1 MYCSFLG
8 LGAAGNNIADLAA
21 SRGFHSLAINFSK
34 MDLESLEY
42 IDEHSKLHLIGSE
55 GIGKQRNHAMSL
67 MNNNWD
73 LAVSFVKEHF
83 SHPSIEIIFVPFAT
97 SGGSGSGIAPILLQL
112 LMESMPTKVFV
123 AMPIFPSKD
132 EAFICQKNC
141 QETMEDLSKLD
152 LCLLPIDN
160 DKAKSKNINMG
171 KNNLYK
177 RVNEFVV
184 SMIED
189 LVSYTDKPSQYG
201 VLDRN
206 DLKNIFKT
214 KGLCTI
220 GETTLAGVF
229 NKFEMNEKGITNSV
243 KESWIRSLFADIE
256 LDQIMSAGFIFD
268 GQEQYMN
275 LIQMEDI
282 FNGFGN
288 KMPISLYE
296 GFYKG
301 DKGGKIITILSG
313 LGWCNSRLQEI
324 DEIIFQTSE
333 VFNNLNQQTIYKSKL
348 SEIKMPLANEK
359 VKEQRK
365 VNDIS
370 SIINKFKRN

>member
-1 MYCSFLG
+1 
-8 LGAAGNNIADLAA
+8 
-21 SRGFHSLAINFSK
+21 
-34 MDLESLEY
+34 
-42 IDEHSKLHLIGSE
+42 
-55 GIGKQRNHAMSL
+55 
-67 MNNNWD
+67 
-73 LAVSFVKEHF
+73 
-83 SHPSIEIIFVPFAT
+83 
-97 SGGSGSGIAPILLQL
+97 
-112 LMESMPTKVFV
+112 
-123 AMPIFPSKD
+123 
-132 EAFICQKNC
+132 
-141 QETMEDLSKLD
+141 
-152 LCLLPIDN
+152 
-160 DKAKSKNINMG
+160 MG

-229 NKFEMNEKGITNSV
+229 NKFEMNESRISNSI

-256 LDQIMSAGFIFD
+256 LDQILSAGFIFD

-275 LIQMEDI
+275 LIQMESI
-282 FNGFGN
+282 FSGFGN

-296 GFYKG
+296 GFYKKE
-301 DKGGKIITILSG
+301 KGGKIITILSG
-313 LGWCNSRLQEI
+313 LGWCNSRLKEI

-333 VFNNLNQQTIYKSKL
+333 VFNNLNQSTIYKSKL